1 MENSAPNMNSIA
13 LGVSETIDNCQINP
27 KRLQSLTECL
37 ETYGIERDDPD
48 EKNWPHNVLSTQTV
62 VYNCGAYCQSG
73 DVIPHDHNPVEFK
86 LCQDLAAEAAEI
98 MQGIYIGMGDE
109 SDHELAP
116 FYVVANQDHP
126 IPTSITEQE
135 IRSAFGGTIYP
146 QARID
151 ICPLQTGSSQWWEYL
166 SDPEY
171 TEPATQATWQKLI
184 DWYQAQADLGNP
196 VFVEINLFTEDGHE
210 NTGCVLP
217 RLVLGL
223 TKAGSLVGLSSC
235 VVHT

>member
-1 MENSAPNMNSIA
+1 MENSAPNMNP
-13 LGVSETIDNCQINP
+13 IDNCQINP
-27 KRLQSLTECL
+27 ERLKSLTECL
-37 ETYGIERDDPD
+37 ETYGVERDDSAGKD
-48 EKNWPHNVLSTQTV
+48 WPHNVLSTQTV
-62 VYNCGAYCQSG
+62 VYDCGAYCRSG
-73 DVIPHDHNPVEFK
+73 ETIPHHHDPVEFK

-109 SDHELAP
+109 NDHELAP
-116 FYVVANQDHP
+116 FYVVANQDQSV
-126 IPTSITEQE
+126 PTSITAQT

-146 QARID
+146 QARIE
-151 ICPLQTGSSQWWEYL
+151 IYPLQTGSGQWWEYL

-184 DWYQAQADLGNP
+184 DWYQSQADLTNP
-196 VFVEINLFTEDGHE
+196 IFVEINLDTADGHD